1 MFLGFYT
8 PVLLLQGFC
17 LYHAYRS
24 NSEQRWYWLII
35 FFPAVGCA
43 IYLYHNFGNRRNIQ
57 SIAES
62 VKTVTN
68 SNYRLEQLE
77 KAVRFNNSLANKT
90 MLADAYLHLG
100 RPKDAINLYI
110 DCLQGFMA
118 DDPILRM
125 KLLQAYY
132 LAGNHDAVADIG
144 SRLASEKTFRDSE
157 EGIAYAWSLHQ
168 LGRTD
173 EAQAR
178 FEIMD
183 RTFTNY
189 RQRLEY
195 CKFMRLTNQ
204 PDVLNLKL
212 VELLE
217 EIAHM
222 TNTERRIK
230 RDVIREIKDMNAT
243 VSA

>member
-8 PVLLLQGFC
+8 PVLVLQGFC
-17 LYHAYRS
+17 LYHAYQR

-43 IYLYHNFGNRRNIQ
+43 IYLYHNFYNRRNIQ

-100 RPKDAINLYI
+100 RPKEAINLYI

-132 LAGNHDAVADIG
+132 LDGNHDAVADMG
-144 SRLASEKTFRDSE
+144 SRLVNEKTFRDTE
-157 EGIAYAWSLHQ
+157 EGIAYAWSLHH

-173 EAQAR
+173 EAQAQ

-195 CKFMRLTNQ
+195 CKFLRLTNQ
-204 PDVLNLKL
+204 HEALNQKL

-222 TNTERRIK
+222 TSTERRIK
-230 RDVIREIKDMNAT
+230 RDVIREIKEMNAT